1 MIPTQVQQPHNQQQ
15 AGPSEPRSSSSEK
28 VVVKRRKWDEKQ
40 TMCLVQAWS
49 EKLEKIESPRATEA
63 WKEVKIEVDKMGPP
77 RTVDQIK
84 QKIRALR
91 ENFRNSKANNGGT
104 GAGPDFPGYYTIMD
118 NVIGEREATVPNLVQ
133 VGQQVDQVDEQESE
147 NEEPTAILANPPT
160 PDAPSN
166 APLQEPRKKRSLDHF
181 ENLPSEA
188 EVVQDVL
195 KRMEENGE
203 LEKPTEEIEP
213 KKENSGKSKAKDNKP
228 PKPKKLKLS
237 DFQREVLSLQQ
248 SQIDTMRENEIKQQ
262 QAMIELFEK
271 QQEAEKNERERDREF
286 FLELGKLFA
295 NSDKK

>member
-166 APLQEPRKKRSLDHF
+166 APLQEPRKKRSLEDF
-181 ENLPSEA
+181 KNLPSKAEA
-188 EVVQDVL
+188 VKDV
-195 KRMEENGE
+195 MEWNFY
-203 LEKPTEEIEP
+203 EKT
-213 KKENSGKSKAKDNKP
+213 D
-228 PKPKKLKLS
+228 L
-237 DFQREVLSLQQ
+237 
-248 SQIDTMRENEIKQQ
+248 
-262 QAMIELFEK
+262 
-271 QQEAEKNERERDREF
+271 
-286 FLELGKLFA
+286 
-295 NSDKK
+295 